1 MLDAKMDVIWKELEE
16 KAAPRSDSVLL
27 HLMQEH
33 GYQMYANHVKLDED
47 GRRYIEKGKI
57 KIRIGNSMLK
67 RWRARITGNRASP
80 IVNRAVTSKSNHD
93 MSPEEFI
100 PIWRSWLIQYR
111 ADCRAM
117 KPTVGPMGG
126 YKLA

>member
-33 GYQMYANHVKLDED
+33 GYQIYANHVKLDED

-67 RWRARITGNRASP
+67 KWRARTIEN
-80 IVNRAVTSKSNHD
+80 
-93 MSPEEFI
+93 
-100 PIWRSWLIQYR
+100 
-111 ADCRAM
+111 
-117 KPTVGPMGG
+117 
-126 YKLA
+126 